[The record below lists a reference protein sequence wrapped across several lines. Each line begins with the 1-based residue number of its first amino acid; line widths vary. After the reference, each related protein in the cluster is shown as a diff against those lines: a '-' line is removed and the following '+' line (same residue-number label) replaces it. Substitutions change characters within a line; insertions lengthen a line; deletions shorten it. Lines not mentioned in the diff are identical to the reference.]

1 MADFTVITKG
11 GSVYKMTP
19 YKHAVCTL
27 QYDRVGVSRLTEVGS
42 PNMRT
47 FGAPDTVRLP
57 VQTGKKNMITLT
69 EKMQIW
75 MYQLC
80 RERVPSMPEAD
91 AKKSWRSL
99 LSGAAEGN
107 SRTAR
112 AFSNFTGSNTNA
124 DYINR
129 ANLDADP
136 IKIDFVLCGGA
147 RLMKI
152 ERDNR
157 KTITSQACWKV
168 AAIDPLSDFTQ
179 YHPSTHPHLFFFPTV
194 SVRIPVLDRKGSPNG
209 QFIEYVSEPFPQF
222 DNRAVMPIWGQ
233 PGEPF
238 VYVPE
243 DRISLVPTAG
253 LRSPFRRTTER
264 DPYHDYSTYPYPNP
278 YL

>member
-91 AKKSWRSL
+91 AKSPGVRCYLVQQKAIAAPLAPSL
-99 LSGAAEGN
+99 TSPA
-107 SRTAR
+107 RT
-112 AFSNFTGSNTNA
+112 
-124 DYINR
+124 
-129 ANLDADP
+129 P
-136 IKIDFVLCGGA
+136 
-147 RLMKI
+147 MP
-152 ERDNR
+152 
-157 KTITSQACWKV
+157 TI
-168 AAIDPLSDFTQ
+168 
-179 YHPSTHPHLFFFPTV
+179 STV
-194 SVRIPVLDRKGSPNG
+194 
-209 QFIEYVSEPFPQF
+209 
-222 DNRAVMPIWGQ
+222 PIWM
-233 PGEPF
+233 
-238 VYVPE
+238 
-243 DRISLVPTAG
+243 PT
-253 LRSPFRRTTER
+253 RSRLILSYAVE
-264 DPYHDYSTYPYPNP
+264 HG
-278 YL
+278 